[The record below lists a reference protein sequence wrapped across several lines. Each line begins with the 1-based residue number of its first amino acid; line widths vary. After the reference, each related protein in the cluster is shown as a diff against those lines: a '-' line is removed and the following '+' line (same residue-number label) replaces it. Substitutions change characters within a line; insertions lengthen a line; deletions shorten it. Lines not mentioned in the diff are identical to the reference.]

1 MRVFITVAKKWDLVF
16 PMWRRV
22 SMDLQGDCSCLKNL
36 QKELEIVK
44 QHVNTFVNQEG
55 FALSDI
61 DIKIEFN

>member
-44 QHVNTFVNQEG
+44 QNVNTFV
-55 FALSDI
+55 L
-61 DIKIEFN
+61 